1 MVMGDA
7 GDAAEDGDDVDCI
20 VHIRAPVS
28 VCPFIQ
34 CVVFDARSPEFGV
47 QGARKAPNKIK

>member
-20 VHIRAPVS
+20 VHIRAPVCS
-28 VCPFIQ
+28 LVHSYSALFSTLE
-34 CVVFDARSPEFGV
+34 VRNLEFRARERR
-47 QGARKAPNKIK
+47 QIK